1 MSDDGVGRG
10 PVSPELDRTGTDGFE
25 SVRWA
30 WQQLGGCA
38 QYFFQ
43 SPEWMDLA
51 AAQLEGDLA
60 WGVVTESGR
69 PAAVSVLRRSRLK
82 RAGIGIR
89 VLSDVR
95 VGDMMSPFSDCVL
108 DAKPDVRSGVALDDL
123 LGVTGAWDVLDLRDR
138 RVGSP
143 WLEMAVGRGYV
154 EEDPNGGV
162 GILDTRLVAD
172 EWWPT
177 LPVNMRDSIRKARR
191 RIEACGGSEIVVSTA
206 AELPAAYEQFVSL
219 EASGW
224 KGAEATSLSHRPA
237 WRDPF
242 GAFLGRTGTAQV
254 RSLFVGERL
263 AASQI
268 CVTVGGSLVLIKV
281 AYDELLAHLSPGNVL
296 MANLVE
302 ECCEDPAVDRID
314 CTGWQSW
321 HQRWGMVR
329 EPTYRVLAFNHRSAG
344 GALVGAA
351 WHARKLI
358 TRQGGWRVAGTEG
371 NRAAAGPVH
380 SSGS

>member
-1 MSDDGVGRG
+1 MNDDGVGWG
-10 PVSPELDRTGTDGFE
+10 PVRPALNQSGIDGFE

-30 WQQLGGCA
+30 WQQLGGRA

-43 SPEWMDLA
+43 TSEWMEIA
-51 AAQLEGDLA
+51 AAQAEGDLA
-60 WGVVTESGR
+60 WGVLTEAGR
-69 PAAVSVLRRSRLK
+69 PTAASFLQRSLVK
-82 RAGIGIR
+82 RAAIGIR
-89 VLSDVR
+89 VFSDVR
-95 VGDMMSPFSDCVL
+95 VGDMMYPFSDCVL

-143 WLEMAVGRGYV
+143 WLELAVGRGYV
-154 EEDPNGGV
+154 EEEPNGGA

-206 AELPAAYEQFVSL
+206 GELPAAYEQFVSL

-237 WRDPF
+237 WCDLF
-242 GAFLGRTGTAQV
+242 GAFLHTSGTAQV
-254 RSLFVGERL
+254 RSLFVGEQL

-268 CVTVGGSLVLIKV
+268 SVTVGGSLVLIKV
-281 AYDELLAHLSPGNVL
+281 AYDEELAHLSPGNVL

-302 ECCEDPAVDRID
+302 DCCEDPAVDRID
-314 CTGWQSW
+314 CTVWQSW

-329 EPTYRVLAFNHRSAG
+329 EPTYRVLAFNHRSVG

-351 WHARKLI
+351 WHARKLM
-358 TRQGGWRVAGTEG
+358 TRQGGWQLAGTEG
-371 NRAAAGPVH
+371 NRAAAGPAH

>member
-10 PVSPELDRTGTDGFE
+10 PVSPELDRSGIDGFE

-30 WQQLGGCA
+30 WQQLGGYA

-43 SPEWMDLA
+43 SPEWIDLA

-69 PAAVSVLRRSRLK
+69 PAAVSVLRRSRLM

-95 VGDMMSPFSDCVL
+95 VADMMYPFSDCVL
-108 DAKPDVRSGVALDDL
+108 DAKPDVRPTVALDEL

-143 WLEMAVGRGYV
+143 WLELSAGRAYV
-154 EEDPNGGV
+154 EEEPTGGA
-162 GILDTRLVAD
+162 GILDTRVGAD
-172 EWWPT
+172 EWWRT
-177 LPVNMRDSIRKARR
+177 LPVNMRNSIRKARR
-191 RIEACGGSEIVVSTA
+191 RIEACGGCEVVVSAA
-206 AELPAAYEQFVSL
+206 AELPAAYGQFVAL
-219 EASGW
+219 ESSGW

-237 WRDPF
+237 WCELF
-242 GAFLGRTGTAQV
+242 GAFLGGTGTAQV

-268 CVTVGGSLVLIKV
+268 CVTVGGSLVLLKV
-281 AYDELLAHLSPGNVL
+281 AYDEQLAHLSPGNVL
-296 MANLVE
+296 MADLVE
-302 ECCEDPAVDRID
+302 ECCEDPSVDRID
-314 CTGWQSW
+314 CTVWQSW

-329 EPTYRVLAFNHRSAG
+329 EPTYRLLAFNRRSAG

-351 WHARKLI
+351 WHARRLM
-358 TRQGGWRVAGTEG
+358 TRQRGWRV
-371 NRAAAGPVH
+371 V
-380 SSGS
+380 GSMRLED